1 MTLIALMRTRSGAR
15 TAAGMARGAA
25 RPCLPL
31 AMALL
36 VLLTLGGL
44 APAMAQAPT
53 GRPVVLELYT
63 SQGCASCPPADEM
76 MLELAAREDVIALAL
91 HVDYWDYIGW
101 PDTFGRRLFTERQQ
115 AYARRH
121 GHSTIYT
128 PQVVV
133 NGIELIEGFRTM
145 QVMDSI
151 AAHAQRPV
159 EVALVLT
166 RGEGGTLR
174 IEATPE
180 GHLAPGLLMASRRGA
195 VTGLSGSAV
204 IGSLSMTA
212 SAESA
217 ADAAPTDRSA
227 AVGGAGG
234 EAPAGIEPAGEAA
247 AAPIAAPVAE
257 LVPVRP
263 TGPYVV
269 QLVRYLDSEVVEI
282 LGGENA
288 GRTTTYANI
297 VTTWVPVANWDM
309 QAALSL
315 TLPLEGEEPVV
326 VVIQEAGHGEVIAAA
341 RLR

>member
-15 TAAGMARGAA
+15 AAAGTARGAA
-25 RPCLPL
+25 KPRGPL
-31 AMALL
+31 AMVLA
-36 VLLTLGGL
+36 VLLALGVAVPGL
-44 APAMAQAPT
+44 AQAPT
-53 GRPVVLELYT
+53 ARPVVLELYT

-115 AYARRH
+115 GYARRH

-133 NGIELIEGFRTM
+133 NGVELIEGFRTM
-145 QVMDSI
+145 QVMESI
-151 AAHAQRPV
+151 ADHALRPV
-159 EVALVLT
+159 EVTLVLA

-180 GHLAPGLLMASRRGA
+180 GHLAPGLAMASRRGA
-195 VTGLSGSAV
+195 VTGITGSAV
-204 IGSLSMTA
+204 IGSLSM
-212 SAESA
+212 SNGVDS
-217 ADAAPTDRSA
+217 AAPT
-227 AVGGAGG
+227 GGAAAGVADDDASLAA
-234 EAPAGIEPAGEAA
+234 EATTEAA
-247 AAPIAAPVAE
+247 PLVAAPTE

-297 VTTWVPVANWDM
+297 VTTWMPVANWDM
-309 QAALSL
+309 QEALSL
-315 TLPLEGEEPVV
+315 TLPLTGEEAVV
-326 VVIQEAGHGEVIAAA
+326 VLIQEAGQGEVIAAA